1 MKHETFLDVLNE
13 VDESLLARCDADR
26 GASVKRFWKPFT
38 AIAAAFAVALIG
50 TLARYPVSAPAE
62 GGMGGGDAQGDG
74 WMQYVGPVLPLTA
87 LDDPAGLVAQRHID
101 YDFSPYISYGD
112 SYTAASQI
120 TDRYT
125 LTNTSAEDRTVT
137 LAYPFSGRLLDE
149 AIHLPQITVDGKVME
164 ITYYPGPYSGGYSGL
179 SPQDGGAYN
188 LSELTSFDGYRALL
202 EEGDYLSRV
211 WDDFPVLDQPVTVYR
226 ITEPQAVGNART
238 IAMEF
243 TVDPGKTTVL
253 SHGFGGY
260 LDDPETGRTVR
271 QLTIPLPGKYET
283 REVFYVILLGEDI
296 GDYTLQGYQ
305 NGSLA
310 PEMMAEATATVTR
323 YETTLGELMLQ
334 IIADERQSFQKSWY
348 HDPEA
353 AILIDD
359 VTLSD
364 AQYLGLAAELMTDAG
379 FLSDNVIGRYP
390 ARALQ
395 DIFMDVLAHP
405 RLLYL
410 TFEVTVPAGGSI
422 TVESTL
428 LRAPHRDLD
437 GRAGRGDGYDMAT
450 ALGSALTFTAQT
462 ASVSNT
468 DVVRIVRQN
477 FGFDP
482 AKGITEVTLDLDT
495 AHYWMEV
502 HRVRV
507 ESEE

>member
-1 MKHETFLDVLNE
+1 MKSIDFLDIMSE

-26 GASVKRFWKPFT
+26 GASLKRFWKPLT

-50 TLARYPVSAPAE
+50 ALTRYPVSAPAD
-62 GGMGGGDAQGDG
+62 GGMGGGAAKGDG
-74 WMQYVGPVLPLTA
+74 WMQYVGPVLPLTV
-87 LDDPAGLVAQRHID
+87 LDDAAGLEAQRYID

-112 SYTAASQI
+112 GYRAASQI
-120 TDRYT
+120 TDSYT
-125 LTNTSAEDRTVT
+125 LTNTSSEDRTVT

-149 AIHLPQITVDGKVME
+149 ATRLPQITVDGKVME
-164 ITYYPGPYSGGYSGL
+164 ITYYPGSYSGTYSGL
-179 SPQDGGAYN
+179 SPKDSGDYN

-211 WDDFPVLDQPVTVYR
+211 WDDFPILDQPVTVYR
-226 ITEPQAVGNART
+226 ITEPRSVGNART

-271 QLTIPLPGKYET
+271 QLTIPLPGQYDT

-296 GDYTLQGYQ
+296 EDYTLQGYRD
-305 NGSLA
+305 GSLA
-310 PEMMAEATATVTR
+310 PETEAEATATVTR

-334 IIADERQSFQKSWY
+334 IIADERQNFQKSWF

-364 AQYLGLAAELMTDAG
+364 TQYLGLAAELMTDTG
-379 FLSDNVIGRYP
+379 FLSENVIGRY
-390 ARALQ
+390 RLHALQ
-395 DIFMDVLAHP
+395 DIFMDVLANP
-405 RLLYL
+405 RILYL

-422 TVESTL
+422 TVEGTM

-437 GRAGRGDGYDMAT
+437 GRAERGDGYDMAT

-468 DVVRIVRQN
+468 DMIRIVRQN

-482 AKGITEVTLDLDT
+482 DKGITEVTLDLNT
-495 AHYWMEV
+495 EHYWMEI
-502 HRVRV
+502 RRMQPKK
-507 ESEE
+507 